1 MAETTNVK
9 KANKK
14 AKGSN
19 SIQRKLS
26 RGIFLMFG
34 ATATIIVLLSCIS
47 AVGKIVAEKQ
57 TLYLKSASEKAEQ
70 LSGWFDVQARTLD
83 MLALNVAEGN
93 YDTDNFSSAEKY
105 LIDMLPVDKN
115 VYVFYM
121 GRPDKSCVFS
131 DQWDAAAENYDPTSR
146 DWYKSAVESEST
158 VVYDPYLD
166 MSTNN
171 MVVTISKAIRKNN
184 EVTAVVAADIFVT
197 SVVDIANQNESTDR
211 YPILLDKSGN
221 IVVHQNNEYIPHLD
235 EQGTEVIV
243 NIGDIGV
250 SGYAD
255 AADSS
260 IFISHDYNGNSSIF
274 AKDVIG
280 DYGWHFMYVT
290 DQLSFY
296 GDEIGIIAFYLC
308 TLLCFLI
315 VDIFILRYIIRK
327 RLSPL
332 SELKSA
338 SDAMLNGHLSY
349 KSGYRK
355 NDEIGDVCLAI
366 EQANGKILNYVN
378 DIDEKLHYMSQG
390 KFNNDITLDYIGDFV
405 NIKSSILEIQSS
417 LKNTLSEIERA
428 SAQVSSGSAQLAN
441 GAQELSSG
449 ATMQA
454 SAVDELSSTFES
466 VTVKV
471 NATAENAKLANNIVS
486 DMGVK
491 VDECNTSMQQLTDAM
506 QKIGSTS
513 NEIKKII
520 QTVEDIAFQTNILA
534 LNAAVEAARAGEAG
548 KGFAVVADEVRN
560 LSGKTTE
567 AAALTTQLIEEA
579 VAAIENGTQLTGD
592 TAQSLASLVDGAKQA
607 VDLVNVIADD
617 AEKENAE
624 LEQISAGV
632 EQISNVVQTNTA
644 TAEESA
650 ASSEELSSQASILK
664 SLIDKFEL

>member
-1 MAETTNVK
+1 M
-9 KANKK
+9 
-14 AKGSN
+14 
-19 SIQRKLS
+19 
-26 RGIFLMFG
+26 
-34 ATATIIVLLSCIS
+34 
-47 AVGKIVAEKQ
+47 
-57 TLYLKSASEKAEQ
+57 
-70 LSGWFDVQARTLD
+70 
-83 MLALNVAEGN
+83 
-93 YDTDNFSSAEKY
+93 
-105 LIDMLPVDKN
+105 
-115 VYVFYM
+115 
-121 GRPDKSCVFS
+121 
-131 DQWDAAAENYDPTSR
+131 
-146 DWYKSAVESEST
+146 
-158 VVYDPYLD
+158 
-166 MSTNN
+166 
-171 MVVTISKAIRKNN
+171 
-184 EVTAVVAADIFVT
+184 
-197 SVVDIANQNESTDR
+197 
-211 YPILLDKSGN
+211 
-221 IVVHQNNEYIPHLD
+221 
-235 EQGTEVIV
+235 
-243 NIGDIGV
+243 
-250 SGYAD
+250 
-255 AADSS
+255 
-260 IFISHDYNGNSSIF
+260 
-274 AKDVIG
+274 
-280 DYGWHFMYVT
+280 
-290 DQLSFY
+290 
-296 GDEIGIIAFYLC
+296 
-308 TLLCFLI
+308 
-315 VDIFILRYIIRK
+315 
-327 RLSPL
+327 
-332 SELKSA
+332 
-338 SDAMLNGHLSY
+338 
-349 KSGYRK
+349 
-355 NDEIGDVCLAI
+355 
-366 EQANGKILNYVN
+366 N

-428 SAQVSSGSAQLAN
+428 SAQVSSGSAQIAN

-506 QKIGSTS
+506 QKIGNTS
-513 NEIKKII
+513 NEIKNII

-617 AEKENAE
+617 AEKENTE